1 MFIFVVV
8 VLFLLKLISFILAC
22 IVKPTNFVT
31 HNVRLFNWWLLKYLL
46 SNNIRVN
53 LNTTALVSWYISSG
67 YRWNLPR
74 NLLKTFVLSFEV
86 FKLILSII
94 VCLTRSVVWGIRD
107 TWRIT
112 ISESP
117 TIVVCFIG
125 VVFGDYIFSDDE
137 PFWEPVEWSFI
148 QTWILFIFMFA
159 WIGENII
166 ASRYGSYSG
175 RDKRVWLS
183 WYKTYWF
190 VSLGYVISLGAASL
204 FVIIPF
210 YHELNY
216 TVSFT
221 FSWWDWYTRVFFFKA
236 SLSCSVLLLVTTYL
250 TVTVSSNSWK
260 KNFTLVL
267 LINLVLSYLLYFH
280 WVIEYFI
287 IKFIVRV
294 TVYWRT
300 GYWFW

>member
-1 MFIFVVV
+1 
-8 VLFLLKLISFILAC
+8 
-22 IVKPTNFVT
+22 
-31 HNVRLFNWWLLKYLL
+31 
-46 SNNIRVN
+46 
-53 LNTTALVSWYISSG
+53 
-67 YRWNLPR
+67 
-74 NLLKTFVLSFEV
+74 LKTFVLSFEV

-125 VVFGDYIFSDDE
+125 VVFRDYIFSDDE

-175 RDKRVWLS
+175 RGKRVWLS

-204 FVIIPF
+204 FVIISF
-210 YHELNY
+210 YCELNY

-221 FSWWDWYTRVFFFKA
+221 FLWWE
-236 SLSCSVLLLVTTYL
+236 S
-250 TVTVSSNSWK
+250 
-260 KNFTLVL
+260 
-267 LINLVLSYLLYFH
+267 I
-280 WVIEYFI
+280 
-287 IKFIVRV
+287 FIVFSTSV
-294 TVYWRT
+294 SNNLSNCYS
-300 GYWFW
+300 FK